1 MKPAAS
7 SLIRRSCANE
17 RKKLVEIRGLTKE
30 FAAGSSTW
38 SRRKNVVHAVSGVD
52 LDIYEGETLALVG
65 ESGCGKSTLGR
76 LILNLIEP
84 TAGTVTF
91 DGKVMQELKQEEM
104 RQLRKEMQLIFQ
116 DPYASLNPRW
126 SIRDIVAEPLETHK
140 VYKTAA
146 ETTERVKE
154 LVKKC
159 GIRPEFINRYPHQFS
174 GGQRQRVGIA
184 RALALNPRLIVCDE
198 PVSALDVSIQ
208 AQVLNLLADLQTEF
222 KLTYLFISH
231 DLSVVRYLSDRVC
244 VMFLGKICEIG
255 NTKDVYED
263 PKHPYTRFLLEA
275 VPKPDPT
282 IRKEDKNMLIG
293 EIPSPVNPPSGC
305 RFHTRCPYASERCS
319 QEEPLMREVAPGR
332 MAACHLL

>member
-1 MKPAAS
+1 MS
-7 SLIRRSCANE
+7 E
-17 RKKLVEIRGLTKE
+17 KKLVEIRGLTKE

-38 SRRKNVVHAVSGVD
+38 SRRKNVVHAVSGVN

-84 TAGTVTF
+84 TAGIVTF

-319 QEEPLMREVAPGR
+319 LEEPLMREVAPGR

>member
-1 MKPAAS
+1 MS
-7 SLIRRSCANE
+7 E
-17 RKKLVEIRGLTKE
+17 KKLVEIRGLTKE

-84 TAGTVTF
+84 TSGTVTF

-140 VYKTAA
+140 IYKTAA

>member
-1 MKPAAS
+1 MS
-7 SLIRRSCANE
+7 E
-17 RKKLVEIRGLTKE
+17 KKLVEIRGLTKE

-38 SRRKNVVHAVSGVD
+38 SRRKNVVHAVSGVN

-84 TAGTVTF
+84 TADTVTF

-140 VYKTAA
+140 IYKTAA

-305 RFHTRCPYASERCS
+305 RFHTCCPYASKRCS

>member
-1 MKPAAS
+1 MS
-7 SLIRRSCANE
+7 E
-17 RKKLVEIRGLTKE
+17 KKLVEIRGLTKE

-38 SRRKNVVHAVSGVD
+38 SRRKNVVHAVSGVN

-84 TAGTVTF
+84 TAGIVTF

-140 VYKTAA
+140 IYKTAA

-305 RFHTRCPYASERCS
+305 RFHTRCPYASKRCS

>member
-1 MKPAAS
+1 MS
-7 SLIRRSCANE
+7 E
-17 RKKLVEIRGLTKE
+17 KKLVEIRGLTKE

-38 SRRKNVVHAVSGVD
+38 SRRKNVVHAVSGVN

-140 VYKTAA
+140 IYKTAA

-305 RFHTRCPYASERCS
+305 RFHTRCPYASKRCS

>member
-1 MKPAAS
+1 MS
-7 SLIRRSCANE
+7 E
-17 RKKLVEIRGLTKE
+17 KKLVEIRGLTKE

-52 LDIYEGETLALVG
+52 LDIYEGETLTLVG

-84 TAGTVTF
+84 TSGTVTF